1 MADLTTNLN
10 HRLIDDLR
18 TMARDS
24 KSPSEMY
31 RSLHEALGGDERA
44 VFGQLTKGKSDA
56 EIATHLGMTRSDIQ
70 RIHKSLS
77 RKLGIAAQ
85 RLF

>member
-1 MADLTTNLN
+1 MFESSPEENGPDGSNGGRHLT
-10 HRLIDDLR
+10 
-18 TMARDS
+18 
-24 KSPSEMY
+24 
-31 RSLHEALGGDERA
+31 GDERA